1 MRPAGTTT
9 VVTWMLLFNLDR
21 QHLADDNRLPES
33 NGTDE

>member
-1 MRPAGTTT
+1 
-9 VVTWMLLFNLDR
+9 MLLFNLDR